1 MSAQRRVHQP
11 PPTPLLIWDRDCGFC
26 RSWIERWRATTGDRI
41 QYAPF
46 QEVADRYPEIP
57 LESFERA
64 VQLIDADGTVSS
76 GAEAVCKTLAVVPRL
91 AWIAWLYRR
100 VPGVAP
106 VAEVGY
112 RAVAKNR
119 RVFSRLMPAATFAL
133 AGDWFLR
140 GLGLI
145 YLIAFVSLGFQIHG
159 LIGSDGILPAARVLE
174 AVHAHYGAGA
184 YRLLPTLAWFGAG
197 DGALTVLWVAGTIAA
212 LALIVGV
219 ARPVAAASAWA
230 LYLSLAGISRDFL
243 SFQWD
248 GLLLEAGLLAIF
260 LLPWRRGPE
269 TGASRGPST
278 TVVWLYRWLLF
289 RLMFSS
295 GLVKLLSGDEAWR
308 SLHAM
313 RFHYQ
318 TQPLPTP
325 LAWWASLLPPPVQD
339 LTTLLVLVIEL
350 AVPLLLFAPRRLR
363 MTAGGVF
370 IVFQGLILL
379 TGNYGFFN
387 LLTIL
392 LCLLL
397 FDDRAL
403 RRLLPTRRRPRPA
416 GLALGG
422 WPTTLLRGSVLSL
435 LAVASVCVMVVT
447 VRPGQPAPRPIADV
461 LGTVAPLRSV
471 NSYGLFA
478 VMTTERPEI
487 VIEGSDDGVTW
498 RPYGF
503 RWKPGDLHRRPRFVA
518 PYQPRLD
525 WQMWFAALG
534 SYRTTPWFGH
544 LLERLLEGS
553 PPVLSLLAVN
563 PFPDAPPR
571 MVRAVLYRYRFTT
584 PAERTAT
591 GDWWA
596 HERLGLYAP
605 VLERP
610 RFRGNGPAS
619 ASPPQRD

>member
-1 MSAQRRVHQP
+1 V
-11 PPTPLLIWDRDCGFC
+11 WDRDCGFC

-41 QYAPF
+41 NYAPF
-46 QEVADRYPEIP
+46 QEVADNFPEIP
-57 LESFERA
+57 SEDFERA

-76 GAEAVCKTLAVVPRL
+76 GADAVCRTLAVVPRL

-106 VAEVGY
+106 VADVSY
-112 RAVAKNR
+112 RVVATNR
-119 RVFSRLMPAATFAL
+119 RLFSRLMPAATYAL

-140 GLGLI
+140 GLGVI
-145 YLIAFVSLGFQIHG
+145 YLIAFVSLGLQIHG
-159 LIGSDGILPAARVLE
+159 LIGSDGILPAARFLD
-174 AVHAHYGAGA
+174 AVHAHCGAAA

-197 DGALTVLWVAGTIAA
+197 DGALTALWVAGAIAA

-219 ARPVAAASAWA
+219 ARPVAAVSAWGV
-230 LYLSLAGISRDFL
+230 YLSLAGVSRDFL

-260 LLPWRRGPE
+260 LLPWGRRREVGS
-269 TGASRGPST
+269 SRAPST
-278 TVVWLYRWLLF
+278 AVVWLYRWLLF

-295 GLVKLLSGDEAWR
+295 GLVKLLSGDAAWR

-325 LAWWASLLPPPVQD
+325 LAWWANLLPAPVQD

-350 AVPLLLFAPRRLR
+350 AVPFLLFAPRRLR
-363 MTAGGVF
+363 MTAGGV
-370 IVFQGLILL
+370 LIALQVLICL
-379 TGNYGFFN
+379 TGNYAFFN
-387 LLTIL
+387 VLTIL

-403 RRLLPTRRRPRPA
+403 RRLLPVRRQPLPS
-416 GLALGG
+416 GLALGN
-422 WPTTLLRGSVLSL
+422 WPSALLRGSVLAL
-435 LAVASVCVMVVT
+435 VAVASVCVMVVT
-447 VRPGQPAPRPIADV
+447 VRPGRPAPRLVASV

-525 WQMWFAALG
+525 WQIWFAALG
-534 SYRTTPWFGH
+534 SYRTTPWFGQ

-553 PPVLSLLAVN
+553 PPVLSLLAIN

-584 PAERTAT
+584 PEERAAT
-591 GDWWA
+591 GNWWA
-596 HERLGLYAP
+596 RERLGLYSP

-610 RFRGNGPAS
+610 RFRGSGQAAAS
-619 ASPPQRD
+619 SPRLD